1 MSNRFKKA
9 VIDDVLFSHIDEALQ
24 ANLLDFFE
32 HAMKAT
38 ATTLAHNATFDTTD
52 FATAQQRDCAGYVLI
67 ISRVQPESQD
77 FWRGEFTKDDQQL
90 SVIGHLE

>member
-1 MSNRFKKA
+1 MSNRYKKA
-9 VIDDVLFSHIDEALQ
+9 VIDDMTSNGIDSRLHS
-24 ANLLDFFE
+24 NLLDFFE